1 MWKKRGKKLAQKRKK
16 IGIAAAAVIVA
27 AAGSTLIYH
36 NLPQTKVEKQLTL
49 AAKYMTEMNYLEAQE
64 AYTEALSI
72 DEGSVRAYRGLADD
86 YAAQGQLDEAAE
98 ILHQGYETTQSEIL
112 LQNYCATVLNSVV
125 EHVNEKT
132 AGLDDIRSCLTVL
145 ESDPDNESVR
155 SVLENCVQQVTVQ
168 EDTASLMLDELD
180 GTSDFDEYA
189 DVAEKLLGLAEK
201 DNSYQEAAYRFIIPK
216 AQKIYL
222 SLSHRDSWKELVE
235 RAQALGD
242 AEADGILACLSKQ
255 QEISDYFAPMFE
267 AFEQEG
273 YEAARNFIVTDQYK
287 AIRDAFIN
295 RTMEYWT
302 GNTYVPVTKEAI
314 VFLLTDDGWKFSFV
328 EDDSLAQPSGTI
340 RVLGQKMFQCLRLFH
355 APLALPFFWCADPA
369 KLQTVLIPASLSLFQ
384 CHVGKHIHTGF
395 INSNPSASRFRRNTK
410 SVCLFASGLFHLK
423 RLSAGIVNPTQ
434 ESISC
439 HLVFIPAYEHGI
451 VVGQT
456 LI

>member
-1 MWKKRGKKLAQKRKK
+1 MIQYRLYALTPETTGKSVGFGIGAKERQEKAEIYHVEKRGKKLAQKRKK

-201 DNSYQEAAYRFIIPK
+201 DSSYQEAAYRFIIPK

-222 SLSHRDSWKELVE
+222 SLSHRDSWK
-235 RAQALGD
+235 
-242 AEADGILACLSKQ
+242 
-255 QEISDYFAPMFE
+255 
-267 AFEQEG
+267 
-273 YEAARNFIVTDQYK
+273 N
-287 AIRDAFIN
+287 
-295 RTMEYWT
+295 W
-302 GNTYVPVTKEAI
+302 
-314 VFLLTDDGWKFSFV
+314 
-328 EDDSLAQPSGTI
+328 
-340 RVLGQKMFQCLRLFH
+340 
-355 APLALPFFWCADPA
+355 
-369 KLQTVLIPASLSLFQ
+369 
-384 CHVGKHIHTGF
+384 
-395 INSNPSASRFRRNTK
+395 
-410 SVCLFASGLFHLK
+410 
-423 RLSAGIVNPTQ
+423 
-434 ESISC
+434 
-439 HLVFIPAYEHGI
+439 
-451 VVGQT
+451 
-456 LI
+456 